1 MSKFPFKEP
10 NPKLFQS
17 MKNLGFHSIS
27 WVLPSNGFKRFLMA
41 LYGYIVVVLTI

>member
-1 MSKFPFKEP
+1 MSNFPFKEP
-10 NPKLFQS
+10 NPKLFQN

-27 WVLPSNGFKRFLMA
+27 WVLPPNGFKRFLMA